1 MGISQPLNNKFI
13 IFSQYLFISQD
24 LKVTNNPTQC
34 SLLSSP
40 SSTAATAVAPA
51 RPHALAARTAL
62 ARTALY
68 IRRTKSLVSL
78 EAQRRLRRSGVKSEG
93 HRVVTMLQYTNGSG
107 MAMIRDNEE
116 MHSLV

>member
-1 MGISQPLNNKFI
+1 MGSHKHSITTSS
-13 IFSQYLFISQD
+13 FSHNTLFVSQD

-40 SSTAATAVAPA
+40 SSTAATA
-51 RPHALAARTAL
+51 L

-68 IRRTKSLVSL
+68 IRRTKSLVTL

>member
-1 MGISQPLNNKFI
+1 MGRHSTATSS
-13 IFSQYLFISQD
+13 FSHNTLFVFQD
-24 LKVTNNPTQC
+24 LKITNNPTQC

-51 RPHALAARTAL
+51 RPRALAARTAL

-68 IRRTKSLVSL
+68 IRTKPLVTL
-78 EAQRRLRRSGVKSEG
+78 KAQRRLRRPGVNSEG
-93 HRVVTMLQYTNGSG
+93 HRVVTMLQHTNGSG

>member
-1 MGISQPLNNKFI
+1 MGITQPLNNNFI
-13 IFSQYLFISQD
+13 IFSQYLFVSQD

-40 SSTAATAVAPA
+40 SSTTETAVAPA

-68 IRRTKSLVSL
+68 IRRTKSLVTL
-78 EAQRRLRRSGVKSEG
+78 KAQCRLGRPGVNSEG
-93 HRVVTMLQYTNGSG
+93 HRVVTMLQHTN
-107 MAMIRDNEE
+107 
-116 MHSLV
+116 